1 MSDTAATA
9 LPGAKFNDPLITA
22 TGEKRAVVAFSNLK
36 TLWINTGTLCNI
48 TCRNCYIDSSPTND
62 ALAYI
67 TLAEAVAFLDEIAR
81 DKLPTTEIGFT
92 GGEPFMNPDIIPM
105 IEAALSRG
113 FAVLVLTNAMK
124 PLANHRAAIADLA
137 KRFGQRLTLRVSLD
151 HYSAENHD
159 LERGSGSFALTLENL
174 PWLSG
179 LALTLHIA
187 GRTCWNEDENALR
200 AGFAALFN
208 DNAIALDAADPVALT
223 LLPEMDANADIAEI
237 TENCWSILNVAPDD
251 LMCATSR
258 MAVKRKG
265 AAHPVIVAC
274 TLIPDAPE
282 FELGTTLAQAARPVA
297 LNHPHCARF
306 CVLGKGSCS

>member
-1 MSDTAATA
+1 MAKTATTA
-9 LPGAKFNDPLITA
+9 RPGAKFNDPARTA
-22 TGEKRAVVAFSNLK
+22 SGEKRAVVAFSNLK

-67 TLAEAVAFLDEIAR
+67 TLAEATAFLDEIAG
-81 DKLPTTEIGFT
+81 DHLPTTEIGFT

-124 PLANHRAAIADLA
+124 PLANHRAAITDLA
-137 KRFGQRLTLRVSLD
+137 RRFTSNLTLRVSLD
-151 HYSAENHD
+151 HYASDYHD
-159 LERGSGSFALTLENL
+159 LERGAGSFALTLKNL
-174 PWLSG
+174 SWLAG
-179 LALTLHIA
+179 LPLALHIA
-187 GRTCWNEDENALR
+187 GRTCWDEEESSLR
-200 AGFAALFN
+200 AGFTALFKA
-208 DNAIALDAADPVALT
+208 NAIALDAADSAILT
-223 LLPEMDANADIAEI
+223 LFPEMDATADIAEI
-237 TENCWSILNVAPDD
+237 TENCWSILNVSPDD

-258 MAVKRKG
+258 MVVKRKG
-265 AAHPVIVAC
+265 ATHSVIVAC

-282 FELGTTLAQAARPVA
+282 FELGATLAQAARPVA